1 MLPVPAKCPSGLEP
15 CLRHRRADPGIG
27 PVGRACR
34 PILIGRL
41 PRPKDLPIGGAAT
54 RGAAVRV
61 TDACKFLF
69 FPRRP
74 ASTRSTCGLASRF
87 CAALRDALVNN
98 NENTSAKLS
107 ASGRAAT
114 QPAEL
119 PRENGAHRPVP
130 CNTRGRRTSPTTSAQ
145 QAGTRGRGTRA
156 ARRQPRRAARGSVRL
171 RPAAIVNRCRSLLI
185 ARHRE
190 RSETIQELPARLWIA
205 SSPNGAPRGACAAG
219 TPGRLAMTLLDLHL
233 PSASAGACK
242 FLFFH
247 ARRSRAQALRAP
259 TAGSPRPPTALVNP
273 CRSLLIAQ
281 IPGAAEPVRS
291 GDRPVRRHGLS
302 FPPPPPSARE
312 ESGERP

>member
-1 MLPVPAKCPSGLEP
+1 MAPVPAKYPLGLEP
-15 CLRHRRADPGIG
+15 CASCHRRARTDIR
-27 PVGRACR
+27 RACR
-34 PILIGRL
+34 LR
-41 PRPKDLPIGGAAT
+41 RPNSAAASRAGA
-54 RGAAVRV
+54 VLV
-61 TDACKFLF
+61 PDACKFLYF
-69 FPRRP
+69 RRRRP
-74 ASTRSTCGLASRF
+74 FDWPVRQLTLWFS
-87 CAALRDALVNN
+87 AALQHAPVNN
-98 NENTSAKLS
+98 NENTSAKFS
-107 ASGRAAT
+107 ASGRAAS

-119 PRENGAHRPVP
+119 PRENGAHRLVQ
-130 CNTRGRRTSPTTSAQ
+130 CNTRGRRTSPATSAQ

-156 ARRQPRRAARGSVRL
+156 ARQPLRAARG
-171 RPAAIVNRCRSLLI
+171 LI

-190 RSETIQELPARLWIA
+190 RSEAIQGLPPPLLWTA
-205 SSPNGAPRGACAAG
+205 SSPC
-219 TPGRLAMTLLDLHL
+219 GRLAMTPLDLQP
-233 PSASAGACK
+233 PSAGVGPCK

>member
-1 MLPVPAKCPSGLEP
+1 MAPVPAKYPLGLEP
-15 CLRHRRADPGIG
+15 CVSCHRRVRTCI
-27 PVGRACR
+27 GRACR
-34 PILIGRL
+34 LRRPISGPASRA
-41 PRPKDLPIGGAAT
+41 G
-54 RGAAVRV
+54 AVRV
-61 TDACKFLF
+61 TDACKSVF
-69 FPRRP
+69 FSRC
-74 ASTRSTCGLASRF
+74 RSSAWSVHRLALRF

-119 PRENGAHRPVP
+119 PHENGAHRPLQ
-130 CNTRGRRTSPTTSAQ
+130 CNTSGRKTSQATGAI

-190 RSETIQELPARLWIA
+190 RSEAIQGLPARLWIA

-233 PSASAGACK
+233 PSASAGPCK

-247 ARRSRAQALRAP
+247 ARQPRAQALHAP
-259 TAGSPRPPTALVNP
+259 TGGSPRPAPALVNP
-273 CRSLLIAQ
+273 CRSLLTAR

>member
-1 MLPVPAKCPSGLEP
+1 MLPVAAKYPLGLEP
-15 CLRHRRADPGIG
+15 CVPCHRRAGTDI
-27 PVGRACR
+27 GRACR
-34 PILIGRL
+34 LHRPISGVAS
-41 PRPKDLPIGGAAT
+41 PAGA
-54 RGAAVRV
+54 VLV
-61 TDACKFLF
+61 PDACKFLYF
-69 FPRRP
+69 RRRRP
-74 ASTRSTCGLASRF
+74 LDWPVRQLTLRF

-107 ASGRAAT
+107 GSGRAAT

-119 PRENGAHRPVP
+119 PRENGAHRLVQ
-130 CNTRGRRTSPTTSAQ
+130 CNTSGRRTSPATSAQ

-156 ARRQPRRAARGSVRL
+156 ARQPRRAARG
-171 RPAAIVNRCRSLLI
+171 LI

-190 RSETIQELPARLWIA
+190 PTGPARSGRPDDRLREAIQGLPARLWIA

-233 PSASAGACK
+233 PSASAGPCK

-247 ARRSRAQALRAP
+247 ARPPRAQALHAP
-259 TAGSPRPPTALVNP
+259 TGGSPRPAAALVNP

-281 IPGAAEPVRS
+281 IPGEAEPVRS
-291 GDRPVRRHGLS
+291 GDRPVHRHGLS
-302 FPPPPPSARE
+302 FPPPPPSPRE

>member
-1 MLPVPAKCPSGLEP
+1 MHPVRAKCWFDLKSLS
-15 CLRHRRADPGIG
+15 RRRRAM
-27 PVGRACR
+27 
-34 PILIGRL
+34 
-41 PRPKDLPIGGAAT
+41 GGAAS
-54 RGAAVRV
+54 RAGAVRV
-61 TDACKFLF
+61 ADACKSVF
-69 FPRRP
+69 FSRC
-74 ASTRSTCGLASRF
+74 RSSHCPVRQLTLRF

-119 PRENGAHRPVP
+119 PRENGAHRLVQ
-130 CNTRGRRTSPTTSAQ
+130 CNTSGRRTSPATSAQ

-156 ARRQPRRAARGSVRL
+156 ARQPRRAARG
-171 RPAAIVNRCRSLLI
+171 LI

-190 RSETIQELPARLWIA
+190 PTGPARSGRPDDRLREAIQGLPARLWIA

-219 TPGRLAMTLLDLHL
+219 TPGRLAMTPLDLQP
-233 PSASAGACK
+233 PSASAGPCK
-242 FLFFH
+242 FLFLLH
-247 ARRSRAQALRAP
+247 VRPPRARALHAP
-259 TAGSPRPPTALVNP
+259 TGGSPRPAPALVNP
-273 CRSLLIAQ
+273 CRSLLSAQ

>member
-1 MLPVPAKCPSGLEP
+1 MAPVPAKYPLGLEP
-15 CLRHRRADPGIG
+15 CVSCHRRARTGI
-27 PVGRACR
+27 GRACR
-34 PILIGRL
+34 LHRPIS
-41 PRPKDLPIGGAAT
+41 GAAS
-54 RGAAVRV
+54 RVAAVRFP
-61 TDACKFLF
+61 TACKSLF
-69 FPRRP
+69 FPRW
-74 ASTRSTCGLASRF
+74 RSSHWPVRQLTLRF

-98 NENTSAKLS
+98 NENTSAKFA

-119 PRENGAHRPVP
+119 PRENGAHRLVQ
-130 CNTRGRRTSPTTSAQ
+130 CNTSGRRTSPATSAQ

-156 ARRQPRRAARGSVRL
+156 ARQPRRAARG
-171 RPAAIVNRCRSLLI
+171 LI

-190 RSETIQELPARLWIA
+190 PTGPARSGRPDDRLREAIQGLPARLWIA

-233 PSASAGACK
+233 PSASAGTCK
-242 FLFFH
+242 FLFFR
-247 ARRSRAQALRAP
+247 ARRRRAQALRAP
-259 TAGSPRPPTALVNP
+259 TGGSPRLAPALVNP
-273 CRSLLIAQ
+273 CRSLLIAR